1 MGWLMSEC
9 RIDHDHKIRYDP
21 ALDVRISIDKA
32 QQIYRD
38 RREYE
43 IREWHR
49 YHDAPPPGYGIDGYP
64 LMRGKRMKT
73 DEI

>member
-1 MGWLMSEC
+1 MSEC
-9 RIDHDHKIRYDP
+9 RIDRDHKIRYDP

-49 YHDAPPPGYGIDGYP
+49 YHDAPPEGYGIDGYP
-64 LMRGKRMKT
+64 LMKPKARDNDGLDQR
-73 DEI
+73 